1 MKKSIKIATLGVAA
15 FGFAAAPAAGVF
27 AASTGGPF
35 TDTIDVTINNSCTF
49 ARGTAFSKKADGSI
63 DAATGA
69 GHVAGD
75 SSIGS
80 WAEDLLSASIDAG
93 SLHSNYGS
101 SNFVVACNNE
111 DGWKVTAAATALTG
125 KTTTTENIPL
135 GTPAADTAAW
145 NYTSSSS
152 DTAITG
158 TGTYAAAEQVVAQ
171 SATTTP
177 TAGRTFAVKYA
188 VSVDHALS
196 AQTYEG
202 TITYTF
208 AQLDAA

>member
-1 MKKSIKIATLGVAA
+1 MKKSILAVA
-15 FGFAAAPAAGVF
+15 GLAALAGVVVPF
-27 AASTGGPF
+27 AGASAASTGGPF

-49 ARGTAFSKKADGSI
+49 ARGTAFSKGADGKI
-63 DAATGA
+63 TTATGE

-80 WAEDLLSASIDAG
+80 WATDLLSANIDAG

-111 DGWKVTAAATALTG
+111 DGWTVTAAATALTG

-135 GTPAADTAAW
+135 GTPAVDTAAW
-145 NYTSSSS
+145 NYTSSTS
-152 DTAITG
+152 DTAVTG
-158 TGTYAAAEQVVAQ
+158 TGTYSAAEQVVAQ

-177 TAGRTFAVKYA
+177 TEGRTFAVKYA

-208 AQLDAA
+208 AQLDA